1 MTVLHDFLPT
11 IFPGLSVSAVPLMVP
26 SLALDATEVQDG
38 FDSNTPLCFSALK
51 VLGSREENDDM
62 DVRSPKHSKSTD
74 PRQW

>member
-1 MTVLHDFLPT
+1 
-11 IFPGLSVSAVPLMVP
+11 MVP